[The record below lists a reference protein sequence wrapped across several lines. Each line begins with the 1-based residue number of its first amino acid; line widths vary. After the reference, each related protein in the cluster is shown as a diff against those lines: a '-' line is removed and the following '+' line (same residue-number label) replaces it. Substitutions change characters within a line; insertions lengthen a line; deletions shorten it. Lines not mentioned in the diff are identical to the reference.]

1 MTLTN
6 VLLLLLTHIIYVQF
20 MGHGYE
26 TNDPMVET
34 VPAKIPATHTI
45 VGAQTTPV
53 HVAPIVHT
61 APVVQTVP
69 KISNNT
75 VVAPSVVASVPIKK
89 KRVKKAKTKR
99 MGPKRPPS
107 SFILYSMEMRPKI
120 RAERPDLKTV
130 GARSTLLASMWKE
143 LAQDK
148 KQKYLD
154 LAKQRKEK
162 YLEEMEVFKKKLAE
176 QSEKAKQE
184 QQVQEQAKEQER
196 LQQQI
201 QNQQYLQQQQQQQQQ
216 QVHAQAISVGN
227 GTNEEI
233 AVPVPTEHVSPIPVQ
248 DVVPVPT
255 VYHGS
260 AAVHSVPTVANI

>member
-1 MTLTN
+1 
-6 VLLLLLTHIIYVQF
+6 
-20 MGHGYE
+20 MGQGYE

-34 VPAKIPATHTI
+34 VPAKVPAIHTI
-45 VGAQTTPV
+45 VSQPTSV
-53 HVAPIVHT
+53 QNLAPIVHT
-61 APVVQTVP
+61 QAVTQASELPVQ
-69 KISNNT
+69 S
-75 VVAPSVVASVPIKK
+75 SVVAAPAPVQPIKK
-89 KRVKKAKTKR
+89 KRVKKPKTKR

-176 QSEKAKQE
+176 QAEKTKQQ
-184 QQVQEQAKEQER
+184 QQVQEQAKEQAR
-196 LQQQI
+196 MQQQI
-201 QNQQYLQQQQQQQQQ
+201 QDQQLYQQQQQQQQQQ

-227 GTNEEI
+227 GSNEEI

-255 VYHGS
+255 VYHGG
-260 AAVHSVPTVANI
+260 AIHSVPTVANI

>member
-1 MTLTN
+1 
-6 VLLLLLTHIIYVQF
+6 
-20 MGHGYE
+20 MGQGYE

-34 VPAKIPATHTI
+34 VPTKIPATHTI
-45 VGAQTTPV
+45 ISQTTPV

-61 APVVQTVP
+61 APVVQTVSE
-69 KISNNT
+69 IYNNHT
-75 VVAPSVVASVPIKK
+75 AQSSVVAPPVPIKK

-201 QNQQYLQQQQQQQQQ
+201 QNQQYLQQQQEQQQQ